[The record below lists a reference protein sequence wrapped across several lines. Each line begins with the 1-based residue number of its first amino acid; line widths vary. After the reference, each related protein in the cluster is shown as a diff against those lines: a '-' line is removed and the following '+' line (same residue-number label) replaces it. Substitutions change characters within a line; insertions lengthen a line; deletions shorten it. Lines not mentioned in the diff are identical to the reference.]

1 MKRNAYCLFAKFLPG
16 LSKSDGILSVGS
28 SVELFQL
35 RLVDELR
42 REIDLHAD
50 DADVFRPRS
59 ASRGPIP
66 IQQVITHC
74 LFLLEEKRQIKKE
87 RKRVLLS

>member
-16 LSKSDGILSVGS
+16 LSKPDGILSVGS

-42 REIDLHAD
+42 REVDLHAD

-87 RKRVLLS
+87 RKRVLLC